1 MNDLELDLTN
11 SDLVINK
18 LGDLQLL
25 NTEEKVARQTAQIN
39 LLTFR
44 GEWFLDLDLGVPY
57 FQRILRRGATK
68 ELVDSILQD
77 VVNNSYNIQR
87 ITKWRS
93 SLDKVTNTY
102 NLEIFEGVVDSGEIV
117 SITNLSIVA

>member
-1 MNDLELDLTN
+1 MNDLELDLIEN
-11 SDLVINK
+11 DLVINK

>member
-102 NLEIFEGVVDSGEIV
+102 NLELFEGLVDSGKIV